1 MNNNDILR
9 RIRYAMNLND
19 NKILKILDMGG
30 RPMKRE
36 DIPALMSKE
45 EDENY
50 QETSDEILNAFL
62 DGFITFKRGAKD
74 NPVEK

>member
-30 RPMKRE
+30 HPIKRE
-36 DIPALMSKE
+36 DIPFLMSKE
-45 EDENY
+45 EDPDY
-50 QETSDEILNAFL
+50 QETSDELLNAFL

-74 NPVEK
+74 DK

>member
-30 RPMKRE
+30 SPMKRE

-50 QETSDEILNAFL
+50 QETSDELLNAFL

-74 NPVEK
+74 DK